1 MGLWVNTT
9 YVRHGSVQEVARAIS
24 TLCQAEGMERI
35 AAPAARERLLV
46 EPMQYDVA
54 LHNDLWGFA
63 IFAGAA
69 GWSVVQTA
77 PLELLAERAA
87 GASRMRLAE
96 LCASLSATAFQ
107 LNVYD
112 STERVLVEVS
122 ATGDVV
128 ISGFTLQG
136 GSSDPFAWHGE
147 RLSEETFEA
156 GFRLLPFQALVAD
169 AGLGDEMA
177 ARIAREFGGANAAFC
192 DNGVS
197 VNTLISHTPFSAPG
211 GETLYVR
218 WRGESRQRN
227 PASSSWDEHRARQ
240 RSV

>member
-9 YVRHGSVQEVARAIS
+9 YVRRDSVQEVVHAVTA
-24 TLCQAEGMERI
+24 LCRAEGMERI
-35 AAPAARERLLV
+35 AAPAPRDRLLV

-63 IFAGAA
+63 IFPGAE
-69 GWSVVQTA
+69 GWTVIQTA
-77 PLELLAERAA
+77 PLELLGERAA

-96 LCASLSATAFQ
+96 LCASLSASAFQ

-122 ATGDVV
+122 ATGKVLT
-128 ISGFTLQG
+128 SGFTMHG
-136 GSSDPFAWHGE
+136 GSTDPFAWHGE

-156 GFRLLPFQALVAD
+156 GFRLHPFQDLIAD
-169 AGLGDEMA
+169 AALGDELA
-177 ARIAREFGGANAAFC
+177 ERIARQFGGANAAFC

-197 VNTLISHTPFSAPG
+197 VDTLISHRPLAAAG
-211 GETLYVR
+211 GEVLYVR
-218 WRGESRQRN
+218 WRGESRQRY
-227 PASSSWDEHRARQ
+227 PASSSWDEHRAREEPA
-240 RSV
+240 

>member
-1 MGLWVNTT
+1 MGVWVNTT
-9 YVRHGSVQEVARAIS
+9 YVRHGSTQEVARAVT
-24 TLCQAEGMERI
+24 TLCHAEGMERI
-35 AAPAARERLLV
+35 AAPAARDRLLV

-63 IFAGAA
+63 VFPGAP
-69 GWSVVQTA
+69 GWSVIQTA

-96 LCASLSATAFQ
+96 LCASLSASAFQ

-122 ATGDVV
+122 ATGEVLL
-128 ISGFTLQG
+128 SGFTMHG
-136 GSSDPFAWHGE
+136 GSSDPFAWHDE

-156 GFRLLPFQALVAD
+156 GFRLHPFQDLVAD
-169 AGLGDEMA
+169 AALGDEMA
-177 ARIAREFGGANAAFC
+177 KRIAREFGGANAAFC
-192 DNGVS
+192 DNVVS
-197 VNTLISHTPFSAPG
+197 VDTLISHGPFTAIG

-218 WRGESRQRN
+218 WRGESRQRY
-227 PASSSWDEHRARQ
+227 PASSSWDEHRARHQ
-240 RSV
+240 SA